1 MEEAESGGRLKAF
14 LGRHTVFVMF
24 LLSLGAVLALSLYT
38 GIILRDYMKDQ
49 ERAFV
54 ERITRQAVSL
64 AAMTTGDE
72 LARYRVPGDVKLPEY
87 GALKARLA
95 EFGRRTDALYVY
107 YFRIQPGGKIR
118 YIVDNDYDERTRVG
132 LDTSL
137 VDLADE
143 TGAEATWERGEVV
156 CEGIGVYVEGWEGI
170 ASAYAPVRRSDGGIE
185 AVAGVDLDD
194 RFLRLANSRMMLF
207 MSIQILAVLLVSAC
221 GLASI
226 LSSRTSA
233 RRAEA
238 AMRAKSSFL
247 ARMSHEIRTP
257 MAAVVGLAELA
268 QREYGAPKALE
279 RINGVAKAGAGL
291 IAVIDDILDI
301 TKVEQGTVALKSYR
315 YATAALL
322 ADSAAVARV
331 RIGERP
337 VELVVRACPDLP
349 GTLFGDGG
357 RVKQILLN
365 LLHNAVKFTPRG
377 CVKLT
382 VMFTVLDGPEGTE
395 TRLEASGAPA
405 PRITGDFHTGPEL
418 TCAEGAPDG
427 QVPPGGRD
435 LAGSEGAPEGQG
447 APGGRELAGSWGA
460 PDEQVPPGGRDL
472 AGAEG
477 AKEGQV
483 APVGRELAGS
493 EGAPEGLG
501 APGGV
506 ELAGAEG
513 APKGQAPPES
523 RGLERASDVTEG
535 GDGPVMPSARGGCRG
550 TASKEAVRSSFAR
563 GADQDGADSMG
574 SVRLTFRVED
584 TGVGISPSDMKR
596 IFKEFSRGD
605 SPGTHGVEGTGLGL
619 AIARSLARS
628 MGGDITASSELGKG
642 SVFTAE
648 IVQKAVD
655 PTPMGELDTVPAASS
670 MIAKVSFTAPGA
682 AILVVDDLSSNLIV
696 AEGLLAPYQARVS
709 TASSGREAVLAL
721 ERRDYDLVLLD
732 HMMPGMDG
740 IETVQVIRA
749 MEEERF
755 ATLPVVAFTANAL
768 AGMREFFLENGFDD
782 FMAKPIDVEELDRI
796 LRKWIPASKKGPP
809 PRREVAAA

>member
-1 MEEAESGGRLKAF
+1 MELPARERGIRAF
-14 LGRHTVFVMF
+14 FGRHSVFVMF
-24 LLSLGAVLALSLYT
+24 LVSLGAVLALSLYT
-38 GIILRDYMKDQ
+38 GIILRDYMADQ

-54 ERITRQAVSL
+54 ARISRQAVSL
-64 AAMTTGDE
+64 AAMTTADE
-72 LARYRVPGDVKLPEY
+72 LARYTVPEDVGRPGYAE
-87 GALKARLA
+87 LKTRLA
-95 EFGRRTDALYVY
+95 EFGRKTDALYVY
-107 YFRIQPGGKIR
+107 YFRLVPGGKIR
-118 YIVDNDYDERTRVG
+118 YIVDNDYNERTRVG
-132 LDTSL
+132 LDTKL

-170 ASAYAPVRRSDGGIE
+170 ASAYAPVRRADGGVE

-207 MSIQILAVLLVSAC
+207 LSIQILAVLLVSAC

-257 MAAVVGLAELA
+257 MAAVVSLAELA
-268 QREYGAPKALE
+268 QREYGEPRALD

-301 TKVEQGTVALKSYR
+301 SKVEQGAVTLKAHR
-315 YATAALL
+315 YGTAALL

-337 VELVVRACPDLP
+337 VELQVIASPDLP
-349 GTLFGDGG
+349 GVLYGDGG

-382 VMFTVLDGPEGTE
+382 VTSRPLGGPIGAGA
-395 TRLEASGAPA
+395 RSAVAGAPA
-405 PRITGDFHTGPEL
+405 
-418 TCAEGAPDG
+418 GAPDASG
-427 QVPPGGRD
+427 EAGPDGGG
-435 LAGSEGAPEGQG
+435 GS
-447 APGGRELAGSWGA
+447 GG
-460 PDEQVPPGGRDL
+460 
-472 AGAEG
+472 
-477 AKEGQV
+477 
-483 APVGRELAGS
+483 
-493 EGAPEGLG
+493 
-501 APGGV
+501 
-506 ELAGAEG
+506 
-513 APKGQAPPES
+513 
-523 RGLERASDVTEG
+523 
-535 GDGPVMPSARGGCRG
+535 G
-550 TASKEAVRSSFAR
+550 TAGTGDDAVRDESVL
-563 GADQDGADSMG
+563 MG

-596 IFKEFSRGD
+596 IFREFSRGD
-605 SPGTHGVEGTGLGL
+605 SSETQGVEGTGLGL
-619 AIARSLARS
+619 AIARSLARA
-628 MGGDITASSELGKG
+628 MGGDITAESEQGKG
-642 SVFTAE
+642 SVFSAE
-648 IVQKAVD
+648 IVQKAAD
-655 PTPMGELDTVPAASS
+655 PTPMGELDTAPSAAALVP
-670 MIAKVSFTAPGA
+670 KVSFTSPEA
-682 AILVVDDLSSNLIV
+682 AILVVDDLPSNLLV
-696 AEGLLAPYQARVS
+696 AEGLLAPYLARVS

-721 ERRDYDLVLLD
+721 EKRDFDLVLLD

-796 LRKWIPASKKGPP
+796 LKKWIPASKKGAQPA
-809 PRREVAAA
+809 RGYSAA